1 MFGYHLQEYDLKNE
15 LSVCC
20 GGLGSVYMAIHR
32 PTHRRVAIKKIKL
45 DLIEEVNLI
54 QQEIYI
60 TRQLQ
65 HQNILS
71 YDTSFVNDLD
81 LYIVAP
87 LMVYGSC
94 RDVLNYYSSGFPEAA
109 VAIILRDVING
120 LEYVHSKGFIHRGI
134 RASHMLISHLGTVL
148 LSGLRGVGELI
159 VNGRRQRVLHSLPPQ
174 AKDALNWL
182 SPEVLEQNMLG
193 YNEKSDIYS
202 LAICACELANGVEPF
217 ADMPCT
223 LMFTEKVRG
232 YAPKLLDSITLSEY
246 NNSDPSDELQAMFL
260 NRRFSESFHQFVDMC
275 SRREPSMRPKVDYC
289 RS

>member
-1 MFGYHLQEYDLKNE
+1 MFGYQLQEYDLKHE
-15 LSVCC
+15 LTVCC
-20 GGLGSVYMAIHR
+20 GGLGSVYVAYHR
-32 PTHRRVAIKKIKL
+32 PTHRKVAIKKIQL

-65 HQNILS
+65 HPNILS
-71 YDTSFVNDLD
+71 YEISFVNDLN

-87 LMVYGSC
+87 LMIYGSC
-94 RDVLNYYSSGFPEAA
+94 RDVLNFYNSGFPETAI
-109 VAIILRDVING
+109 AIILRDVING
-120 LEYVHSKGFIHRGI
+120 LDYVHSKGFIHRGI
-134 RASHMLISHLGTVL
+134 RGSHMLINHLGTVL

-159 VNGRRQRVLHSLPPQ
+159 VHGKRQRVLHSLPPQ
-174 AKDALNWL
+174 AKDTLNWL

-202 LAICACELANGVEPF
+202 LAVCACELANGVEPF

-246 NNSDPSDELQAMFL
+246 SNSESSDDLQAIYVQSQRAFYATK
-260 NRRFSESFHQFVDMC
+260 S
-275 SRREPSMRPKVDYC
+275 
-289 RS
+289 